1 MKALAEDLMNGNQ
14 EVSSLSESDYQS
26 AIQGL
31 SAVRHQAMLGNNRAR
46 QKRADNLISEITM
59 LRNRPKPKPQPQAR
73 WTPRTIK
80 LRKPQPSPTA
90 QGPVTMTDSERK
102 AMNEIVD
109 HLLQGHEIDTIEADA
124 IPKLYHILKIRK
136 VMAIDDGS
144 YNDAKIIDK
153 NMTVLVKMQSQLI
166 AEQGQTAEKVVVEQK
181 VLGVAQDIDEA
192 IKRAQRRMGRLQNDL
207 EREEAEINEMRA
219 KCEANI
225 FATLEDMAN
234 ELESEKRELE
244 MGFAFRP
251 SKRLLEMREE
261 EARLARHS
269 FFDEA
274 AVARRRADQKEIL
287 ERKEFD
293 RKNRTAI
300 ERKEKK
306 FNEESEAKIRCSNE
320 FFAQKIEKLRLAA
333 RKDINT
339 IKREIQSLKE
349 RFKRVTGRDYDEVHE
364 EMEALALR
372 DAEEKAQRQ
381 RELQQQREQEQ
392 KPPKEEEIEYREEDL
407 EHVEED
413 HFDHP
418 EEEEQQHHE
427 EEEKHHEEEAK
438 HQEEEEKPQHHEEE
452 EKAVGH
458 EGIVVTEVIDCN
470 DVEEEDKQEKPQMV
484 EAEMPGPDDPEF
496 FGAVSASVSGEGLGD
511 LAAKSDEPSEKSGS
525 AASDKKSTSSHS
537 SNKESTSSKKWNR
550 KKKLQKRRRRQARI
564 PRKRKLKI
572 PRKRKPRIPR
582 KRKPRRHR
590 VEVTPTKQQKPRK
603 PPSRQQKRQRSQ
615 QATLKTQPL
624 RTQQPPKKQ
633 RVPTAQMRTVINCL
647 SKENIYK

>member
-1 MKALAEDLMNGNQ
+1 MNGNQ

-90 QGPVTMTDSERK
+90 QGPVTMTDSERR

-181 VLGVAQDIDEA
+181 VLGVAQNIDEA

-234 ELESEKRELE
+234 ELEGEKRELE

-261 EARLARHS
+261 EARLARNS

-320 FFAQKIEKLRLAA
+320 FFAQKLEKLRLAA

-364 EMEALALR
+364 EMEALAALFVN
-372 DAEEKAQRQ
+372 AG
-381 RELQQQREQEQ
+381 
-392 KPPKEEEIEYREEDL
+392 
-407 EHVEED
+407 
-413 HFDHP
+413 F
-418 EEEEQQHHE
+418 
-427 EEEKHHEEEAK
+427 
-438 HQEEEEKPQHHEEE
+438 
-452 EKAVGH
+452 
-458 EGIVVTEVIDCN
+458 TN
-470 DVEEEDKQEKPQMV
+470 
-484 EAEMPGPDDPEF
+484 
-496 FGAVSASVSGEGLGD
+496 
-511 LAAKSDEPSEKSGS
+511 
-525 AASDKKSTSSHS
+525 T
-537 SNKESTSSKKWNR
+537 
-550 KKKLQKRRRRQARI
+550 
-564 PRKRKLKI
+564 KI
-572 PRKRKPRIPR
+572 GG
-582 KRKPRRHR
+582 
-590 VEVTPTKQQKPRK
+590 
-603 PPSRQQKRQRSQ
+603 
-615 QATLKTQPL
+615 
-624 RTQQPPKKQ
+624 
-633 RVPTAQMRTVINCL
+633 
-647 SKENIYK
+647 